1 MKCPRCNTRNHAD
14 ARFCG
19 RCGLPLVEG
28 AIAPPPALVP
38 AGQVDGIDVAGADS
52 VESAEGIRWPAPLDA
67 PDGFTQCANYRDLH
81 FRWEA
86 AWGGA
91 MLLGSETL
99 AVVLFNAGYP
109 LEQVVVKIVGE
120 DHNGEEV
127 FVKEH
132 EVDSIPRGKEV
143 TIEVPS
149 YELSSPASDI
159 KVALLSGR
167 YAEKA

>member
-1 MKCPRCNTRNHAD
+1 MKCPQCKTRNHAD

-19 RCGLPLVEG
+19 RCGLPLVDG
-28 AIAPPPALVP
+28 AIAPRPALVP
-38 AGQVDGIDVAGADS
+38 TEQMDGIDLAAADVALPPDAKT
-52 VESAEGIRWPAPLDA
+52 WPVPLAA
-67 PDGFTQCANYRDLH
+67 PDGFRQCANYRDLYS
-81 FRWEA
+81 RWEA

-99 AVVLFNAGYP
+99 VVVLYNTGYP

-120 DHNGEEV
+120 DHHGEAV
-127 FVKEH
+127 FNKEH
-132 EVDSIPRGKEV
+132 EVDSLPRGQEV

-167 YAEKA
+167 YAERT